1 MSRIPLPTHAQ
12 FPAEYQD
19 RLTSAFSDLDL
30 GSEEGLVQAT
40 SRLVSLVLEGVI
52 PLDKAEFVRKCLDDL
67 RSRRSVGNLGDGS
80 AVLAVLSVQRERPK
94 PRFVLDA
101 VAIPSKEET

>member
-30 GSEEGLVQAT
+30 GTEEGLVQAT
-40 SRLVSLVLEGVI
+40 SRLVSLTLEGVI

-67 RSRRSVGNLGDGS
+67 RTRKPVGNLGDGA
-80 AVLAVLSVQRERPK
+80 AVLAVLTVQRERPK
-94 PRFVLDA
+94 ARFVLD
-101 VAIPSKEET
+101 VPSTTKEET